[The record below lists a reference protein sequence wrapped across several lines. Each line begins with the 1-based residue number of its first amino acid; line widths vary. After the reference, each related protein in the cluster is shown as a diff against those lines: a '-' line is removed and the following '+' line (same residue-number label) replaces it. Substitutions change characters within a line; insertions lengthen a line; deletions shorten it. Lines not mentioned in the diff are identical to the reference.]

1 MKRDLIFLSLDF
13 IVKEEN
19 QSIDVD
25 VDYDKRVIKD
35 GDKLKQI
42 TEEYFGKVEDLMF
55 KEVKEN

>member
-1 MKRDLIFLSLDF
+1 MKQDLIFLSLDF
-13 IVKEEN
+13 IIKGEN